1 MTESDEE
8 LKQRIIEVLKG
19 VIDPETFIDVITM
32 NLIPDLKVNNGVVD
46 VIFRPSTPTCPLGV
60 QLAYSIKHAIKGVE
74 GVKKVNMT
82 VVDFIMANELNKMLA
97 EDDLCSGT
105 RCITV

>member
-1 MTESDEE
+1 MADGDEE

-19 VIDPETFIDVITM
+19 VIDPETLIDVITM
-32 NLIPDLKVNNGVVD
+32 NLIVDLKVHDGIVD
-46 VIFRPSTPTCPLGV
+46 VVFRPSAPTCPLGV

-97 EDDLCSGT
+97 EDDG
-105 RCITV
+105 

>member
-1 MTESDEE
+1 MAEGDEE
-8 LKQRIIEVLKG
+8 LKEKIIEVLKG

-32 NLIPDLKVNNGVVD
+32 NLIVDLKVNDGIVNVV
-46 VIFRPSTPTCPLGV
+46 FRPSAPTCPLGV
-60 QLAYSIKHAIKGVE
+60 QLAYSVKNAIKGVE

-97 EDDLCSGT
+97 EDD
-105 RCITV
+105 

>member
-1 MTESDEE
+1 MAEGDEE
-8 LKQRIIEVLKG
+8 LKQKIIEVLKG

-32 NLIPDLKVNNGVVD
+32 NLIVDLKVNDGIVD
-46 VIFRPSTPTCPLGV
+46 VVFRPSAPTCPLGV
-60 QLAYSIKHAIKGVE
+60 QLAYSVKNAIKGVE

-97 EDDLCSGT
+97 EDD
-105 RCITV
+105 

>member
-1 MTESDEE
+1 MAEGDEE
-8 LKQRIIEVLKG
+8 LKEKIIEVLKG

-32 NLIPDLKVNNGVVD
+32 NLIVDLKVHDGIVD
-46 VIFRPSTPTCPLGV
+46 VVFRPSAPTCPLGV
-60 QLAYSIKHAIKGVE
+60 QLAYSVKNAIKGVE

-97 EDDLCSGT
+97 EED
-105 RCITV
+105 

>member
-1 MTESDEE
+1 MAESDEE

-32 NLIPDLKVNNGVVD
+32 NLIVGLDIHDGVVD
-46 VIFRPSTPTCPLGV
+46 VVFRPSAPTCPLGV

-97 EDDLCSGT
+97 EED
-105 RCITV
+105 

>member
-1 MTESDEE
+1 MAESDEA
-8 LKQRIIEVLKG
+8 LKEKIIEVLKG

-32 NLIPDLKVNNGVVD
+32 NLIVDLKVKDGVVD
-46 VIFRPSTPTCPLGV
+46 VVFKPSTPTCPIGV

-82 VVDFIMANELNKMLA
+82 VVDFIMAKELNEMLA
-97 EDDLCSGT
+97 EDD
-105 RCITV
+105 